1 MNATT
6 AAGPRPA
13 IFTPTRPVVPS
24 RARALRYLGY
34 RRGRTRASP
43 AAMETVE
50 QGCELARRLAVP
62 RAAVLTCAVAGT
74 GPDGVALA
82 TGDVLRSRRLAAGL
96 AGCRAVTVAVVT
108 LGPAVDEA
116 LDALFARNQHA
127 LAVAVDAAGSAAV
140 EAWLGEVRARVARE
154 AAGAGLRLTDPFGP
168 GYADWDPADLA
179 RLLELAGGGRIGVDT
194 TSGGALVPR
203 KSAAVVF
210 GWAGQRP
217 AAALS
222 GCGACDRVDC
232 AYRLAPRRA

>member
-1 MNATT
+1 MNPTT

-13 IFTPTRPVVPS
+13 ILIPARPVVPS
-24 RARALRYLGY
+24 RARVLHYLGY
-34 RRGRTRASP
+34 RRGRTRATP

-50 QGCELARRLAVP
+50 RASELARRLAVP
-62 RAAVLTCAVAGT
+62 RAAVFTCAVAGA

-82 TGDVLRSRRLAAGL
+82 TGDVLRSRRLAEGL
-96 AGCRAVTVAVVT
+96 AGSRAVTVAVLT
-108 LGPAVDEA
+108 LGPAIDEA
-116 LDALFARNQHA
+116 LDALFARNEHA

-168 GYADWDPADLA
+168 GYADWDPAALA
-179 RLLELAGGGRIGVDT
+179 GLLELAGGDRIGVGT

-203 KSAAVVF
+203 KSAAVVL
-210 GWAGQRP
+210 GWAGDRP
-217 AAALS
+217 AAPLS

-232 AYRLAPRRA
+232 AYRLPPRGA